1 VRTASASTLLANRSS
16 GSKSFE
22 IVAGTDGKLQ
32 VRGALTFATARRAR
46 EEGMNVLAASE
57 ARELEVDC
65 RGITASD
72 SAGLTV
78 LLDWLALA
86 KKQGRS
92 LRFLNLPQ
100 GLLAIAKISEVDGL
114 LQRGV

>member
-1 VRTASASTLLANRSS
+1 VKSASSLLAARSS
-16 GSKSFE
+16 SSSSFE
-22 IVAGTDGKLQ
+22 IVADDDGKLR

-46 EEGMNVLAASE
+46 EEGLKAITASS
-57 ARELEVDC
+57 ARALEVDC
-65 RGITASD
+65 SGITASD

-86 KKQGRS
+86 KKEGRS

-100 GLLAIAKISEVDGL
+100 GLLAIARISEVDEL

>member
-1 VRTASASTLLANRSS
+1 VKTASNLLANRSS
-16 GSKSFE
+16 GSISFE
-22 IVAGTDGKLQ
+22 LVAGADGKLQ

-46 EEGMNVLAASE
+46 EEGLNSIRASA

-65 RGITASD
+65 SGITASD

-86 KKQGRS
+86 KKEGRS

-100 GLLAIAKISEVDGL
+100 GLLAIARISEVDEL
-114 LQRGV
+114 LQSGV

>member
-1 VRTASASTLLANRSS
+1 VRAAATLLANRSS
-16 GSKSFE
+16 ASNSFE
-22 IVAGTDGKLQ
+22 IITVADGKLQ

-46 EEGMNVLAASE
+46 EEGLKALAASA
-57 ARELEVDC
+57 ARELEMDC
-65 RGITASD
+65 SGITASD

-100 GLLAIAKISEVDGL
+100 GLLAIARISEVDEL
-114 LQRGV
+114 LQRGI